1 MKNRLRILVILAA
14 LTLVFDGCGLFI
26 SSHHRTED
34 YTPVFADATAGNVA
48 AVEAAI
54 KIDPTVIKA
63 KEWDGATLL
72 HIAVGQNH
80 KDLTEVLLNDGADV
94 NALTTDRLTPLHMA
108 AQNGNIEIVTLLLDK
123 KATINPIDSKGWTPM
138 DRANKWQHPDA
149 AEFLK
154 QHGGHE
160 GTQK

>member
-1 MKNRLRILVILAA
+1 M
-14 LTLVFDGCGLFI
+14 TC
-26 SSHHRTED
+26 SSG
-34 YTPVFADATAGNVA
+34 FG
-48 AVEAAI
+48 
-54 KIDPTVIKA
+54 
-63 KEWDGATLL
+63 WF
-72 HIAVGQNH
+72 
-80 KDLTEVLLNDGADV
+80 LNERGRMV
-94 NALTTDRLTPLHMA
+94 NARGNGLTTDRLTPLHMA

>member
-1 MKNRLRILVILAA
+1 
-14 LTLVFDGCGLFI
+14 
-26 SSHHRTED
+26 
-34 YTPVFADATAGNVA
+34 
-48 AVEAAI
+48 
-54 KIDPTVIKA
+54 
-63 KEWDGATLL
+63 
-72 HIAVGQNH
+72 
-80 KDLTEVLLNDGADV
+80 VLLNDGADV

-154 QHGGHE
+154 KHGGHE
-160 GTQK
+160 ATQK